1 VFLATQSGPML
12 LRHGQPAR
20 RFAPNS
26 RRRNTRNGVG
36 ARSDG
41 TVVFVLAA
49 DVTFYELAMAFRDR
63 LQCTEALYL
72 DGAVSRLYARGVTGP
87 PSSGDAFA
95 ALIAVLA
102 TD

>member
-1 VFLATQSGPML
+1 MPDRVFTRQAGSLTASG
-12 LRHGQPAR
+12 
-20 RFAPNS
+20 
-26 RRRNTRNGVG
+26 
-36 ARSDG
+36 
-41 TVVFVLAA
+41 
-49 DVTFYELAMAFRDR
+49 MAFRDR

-102 TD
+102 KD